1 MANKKKNTAHEKNP
15 HALALP
21 LPRTRVQCIRLYAV
35 RLYRSPLS
43 RVRAAS
49 PQSSHKHSGALVCG
63 YFKGSCGDHGSP
75 GPGGGRE
82 PPGTQGARGWPGVG
96 PGSGLTSPGPGPGST
111 LTAPGGA
118 ALTSFFRRLWC
129 LSALRLTSIARA
141 LRRLSSRRRVAYPYS
156 LVFCAC
162 FFGDPPR
169 EA

>member
-1 MANKKKNTAHEKNP
+1 MGAGFRKVAARKKPPHKNPSKNT
-15 HALALP
+15 
-21 LPRTRVQCIRLYAV
+21 
-35 RLYRSPLS
+35 PLS
-43 RVRAAS
+43 PCYTLSLNPIPECARRPSTTHVSPRPPSQHASHVGITEARAR
-49 PQSSHKHSGALVCG
+49 
-63 YFKGSCGDHGSP
+63 
-75 GPGGGRE
+75 GGRE

-96 PGSGLTSPGPGPGST
+96 LGSGLTSPGPGPGST

-141 LRRLSSRRRVAYPYS
+141 LRRLSSRHRESPPYS

>member
-1 MANKKKNTAHEKNP
+1 VKKKH
-15 HALALP
+15 
-21 LPRTRVQCIRLYAV
+21 RTRTQSARSGSPPATRTVRLYAV
-35 RLYRSPLS
+35 QLYRSPLS
-43 RVRAAS
+43 RPRAAS

-75 GPGGGRE
+75 GSGGGRE

-111 LTAPGGA
+111 LNTAPGGA

-141 LRRLSSRRRVAYPYS
+141 LRRLSFFATSCVAS
-156 LVFCAC
+156 LLVLPSSLRL

-169 EA
+169 EK